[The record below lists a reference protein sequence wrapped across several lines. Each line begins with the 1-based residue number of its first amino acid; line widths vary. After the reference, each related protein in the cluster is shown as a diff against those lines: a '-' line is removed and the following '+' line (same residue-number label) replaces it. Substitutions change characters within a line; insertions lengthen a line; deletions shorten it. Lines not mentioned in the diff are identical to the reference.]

1 MFSKK
6 ERKGE
11 KMDRVTFFGE
21 LEREDERQ
29 TAMLRQIDCECSQCL
44 YEAGKLSAG
53 DVLHAV
59 IENELTQA
67 ERFTVENYWFSG
79 SSIASIAAAMQT
91 SGDNV
96 RHILKRAQKKIYA
109 NMKYVVLYDYMLDG
123 KKTLPEDFHFKII
136 NCIDGK
142 ELVS

>member
-1 MFSKK
+1 
-6 ERKGE
+6 
-11 KMDRVTFFGE
+11 MDRVTFFGE

-29 TAMLRQIDCECSQCL
+29 SAMLREIDCECAQCL
-44 YEAGKLSAG
+44 YEAGKLTTG
-53 DVLHAV
+53 DVLNAV
-59 IENELTQA
+59 IENELTPA
-67 ERFTVENYWFSG
+67 ERFTVERYWFGG
-79 SSIASIAAAMQT
+79 SSVAAIAEVMNT
-91 SGDNV
+91 SRDNV

-142 ELVS
+142 ELIS

>member
-1 MFSKK
+1 
-6 ERKGE
+6 
-11 KMDRVTFFGE
+11 MDRVTFFGE

-29 TAMLRQIDCECSQCL
+29 SAMLREIDCECAQCL
-44 YEAGKLSAG
+44 YEAGKLTTG

-59 IENELTQA
+59 IENELTPA
-67 ERFTVENYWFSG
+67 ERFSVEQYWFGG
-79 SSIASIAAAMQT
+79 SSVAAIAEAMNT
-91 SGDNV
+91 SRDNV

-142 ELVS
+142 ELIS

>member
-1 MFSKK
+1 
-6 ERKGE
+6 
-11 KMDRVTFFGE
+11 MDRVTFFGE

-29 TAMLRQIDCECSQCL
+29 SAMLREIDCECAQCL
-44 YEAGKLSAG
+44 YEAGKLTTG

-59 IENELTQA
+59 IENELTPA
-67 ERFTVENYWFSG
+67 ERFGVEQYWFGG
-79 SSIASIAAAMQT
+79 SSVAAIAEAMNT
-91 SGDNV
+91 SRDNV

-142 ELVS
+142 ELIS

>member
-1 MFSKK
+1 MN
-6 ERKGE
+6 RI
-11 KMDRVTFFGE
+11 TFFGD
-21 LEREDERQ
+21 LEHEDERQ
-29 TAMLRQIDCECSQCL
+29 AAMLRQVDCECAQCL
-44 YEAGKLSAG
+44 YEAGKLSTG

-67 ERFTVENYWFSG
+67 ERFTVEHYWFGGSSV
-79 SSIASIAAAMQT
+79 SSIAEAMQT

-123 KKTLPEDFHFKII
+123 KKPLPEDFHFKII